1 MSLPIIGLT
10 MLAGYYLNKDGKV
23 PRNEEKRNTVEETEK
38 PNGYNIY
45 NSNKVNEVNQEVL
58 DKSLENY
65 KKAENPSLT
74 GVLPPL
80 YNTYSSIGK
89 IPVGSSESGALS
101 QLQIANNAIR
111 YSDPKAKSAGDINIR
126 PMFTSDLSYREVEP
140 MGANMTEDSEVSL
153 LTGRPIERNHS
164 NMVPF
169 FGSTLKQ
176 NIETF
181 SNESI
186 LDRHTGLT
194 SVFEHKK
201 EVPNMFESQPQNIYG
216 APLFTNVIDTERY
229 IPSVY
234 KQNEKAVEDVKV
246 SAPIAGTFQNQIRP
260 SYKDVNNLR
269 VASKPKET
277 YKGKIIAGKR
287 GEVRGIQNDV
297 NKNRPDTYY
306 EKTKDDWFVTTGDII
321 APKAPE
327 DFITNFKD
335 TSRQDY
341 NAEYIGG
348 AKGDTIKES
357 QRMRHI
363 DNSDEL
369 DASIFQDPKRKNYEN
384 DYLRNVGNITA
395 AKDYGKDAMNAYETE
410 RTTTGVKSHLLN
422 ATRQEFGIKTRLL
435 DAPKETIKQTTL
447 SFDNSGNIK
456 TVYGRGKGDAYNN
469 GITDISFKPTHKET
483 TIVNNYK
490 GNATKM
496 EGMGYVV
503 NKYTPRETHKE
514 ETIVRDRA
522 AGPQNFQVSSGKD
535 SYGDITFTENMG
547 LREGTDN
554 RQKTLLRS
562 QIIPSKDIVG
572 KINRVRYDDDIED
585 TVTNDRLQPDLVQ
598 LQHNQNPYSI
608 YNQKRQ

>member
-1 MSLPIIGLT
+1 MSLPVIGLT
-10 MLAGYYLNKDGKV
+10 MLAGYFLNKDGKV
-23 PRNEEKRNTVEETEK
+23 PRREEIRNKVDQYEK

-45 NSNKVNEVNQEVL
+45 NSNKVNEVNQEIL
-58 DKSLENY
+58 NKSLENY

-80 YNTYSSIGK
+80 YNTYSTIGK
-89 IPVGSSESGALS
+89 IPVETSDTSLS
-101 QLQIANNAIR
+101 QLQIANNVIR
-111 YSDPKAKSAGDINIR
+111 YDDPKAKNAGEIGIR
-126 PMFTSDLSYREVEP
+126 PMFTSELSYREVEP
-140 MGANMTEDSEVSL
+140 MSMSMMGEQENSL
-153 LTGRPIERNHS
+153 LTGKPIERNHS

-176 NIETF
+176 NVETF
-181 SNESI
+181 SNESL

-194 SVFEHKK
+194 SVFQHKK
-201 EVPNMFESQPQNIYG
+201 EVPNMFESHEQNIYG
-216 APLFTNVIDTERY
+216 APLFTNIIDTERY

-234 KQNEKAVEDVKV
+234 KQNEKGVEDIKV
-246 SAPIAGTFQNQIRP
+246 SAPIAGTFENKIRP
-260 SYKDVNNLR
+260 SYKDVNDLR
-269 VASKPKET
+269 VVSKPKET

-306 EKTKDDWFVTTGDII
+306 EKTKDHWFVTTGDVI
-321 APKAPE
+321 APKAEE
-327 DFITNFKD
+327 DYITNFKV

-341 NAEYIGG
+341 NMEYVGG
-348 AKGDTIKES
+348 AKGDEIKET
-357 QRMRHI
+357 QRIRSI

-369 DASIFQDPKRKNYEN
+369 AASIFQDPKRKNYEN

-410 RTTTGVKSHLLN
+410 RTTTGVKAHLLN
-422 ATRQEFGIKTRLL
+422 ASRQEFGIKTRLQ
-435 DAPKETIKQTTL
+435 DAPRETIKQTTL
-447 SFDNSGNIK
+447 SSDNSGNIK
-456 TVYGRGKGDAYNN
+456 TVYGKGKGDAYNN

-496 EGMGYVV
+496 EGMGYIV
-503 NKYTPRETHKE
+503 NKYVPRETHKE
-514 ETIVRDRA
+514 ETIVRDRS
-522 AGPQNFQVSSGKD
+522 AGPQNFQISSGKD
-535 SYGDITFTENMG
+535 SYGNIRFTENMG
-547 LREGTDN
+547 LKEDLDD
-554 RQKTLLRS
+554 RQKVSLMT
-562 QIIPSKDIVG
+562 QIIPDKNIVG